1 MMVEYPESCLIE
13 LKVEKNIEKNWT
25 DRANREHMRVA

>member
-1 MMVEYPESCLIE
+1 MVEYPESYLIE
-13 LKVEKNIEKNWT
+13 LKVEKNIEISWT